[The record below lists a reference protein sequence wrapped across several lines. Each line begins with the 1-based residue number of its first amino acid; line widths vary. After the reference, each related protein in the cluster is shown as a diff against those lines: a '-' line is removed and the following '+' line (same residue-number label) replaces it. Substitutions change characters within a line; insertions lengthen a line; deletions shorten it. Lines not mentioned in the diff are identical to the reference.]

1 MKNLAKETWQVLRFN
16 GRYILLFEVLYRMV
30 TLPIYLQMLNRG
42 IRFALRMAGYSYLT
56 AANIGMFLIQP
67 WTVAVITCLLILGI
81 IFLMLEI
88 AGLITAFEGAAYAQR
103 LAPLSI
109 FWGGLQ
115 KVVVE
120 VKRKN
125 IKLCGIVLVHYLLI
139 HLCLVA
145 RALVRIKP
153 INFVIQETI
162 SEPWMQLLLL
172 GLVAVC
178 AWIAASSMFVF
189 YGCMVEQ
196 KSFSDS
202 WVRSLQILKRHPA
215 RFVTMLISCNAAV
228 VLLVVLAYFF
238 SVIAAGVFVV
248 LVINT
253 RLELAVLF
261 SVAGQLELMMLGV
274 GGIFLMILHFGVLSV
289 MYYQYGMRDK
299 EETKRWDFSYL
310 GKGTRSRKQICAL
323 AGVVTAF
330 SLFYIFDLVYNGSA
344 LANTSLSEIQITAHR
359 GSSRTAPENT
369 MAALLAAIE
378 EMADYAEIDVQLTA
392 DGVVVLGHD
401 SSLRRVAGISES
413 IGSMDWQELQN
424 VDVGSWFSDDYKD
437 ERIPSL
443 EEVME
448 VCKGKLNLNIEIK
461 NVGKNSVLPEKVVE
475 LILNHG
481 MQQQCVVT
489 STSLSYLKRVKELA
503 PELHT
508 GYIVSAAYGDFYTI
522 DAVDFVSLRYNFV
535 TESLV
540 ESIHEQG
547 KAVHAWTVNSKN
559 EMERMQMLKVD
570 NVITDY
576 PVRAREILYRE
587 EAAETLLSYLRQVLR

>member
-1 MKNLAKETWQVLRFN
+1 MKKLAKETWQVLRFN
-16 GRYILLFEVLYRMV
+16 GVYILLFELFYRMV
-30 TLPIYLQMLNRG
+30 TLPIYLQLLSRG
-42 IRFALRMAGYSYLT
+42 VRFALRMAGYSYLT

-67 WTVAVITCLLILGI
+67 WTLAVIAGLIILGT

-88 AGLITAFEGAAYAQR
+88 AGLITAFEGAAYRQR

-115 KVVVE
+115 KVITT
-120 VKRKN
+120 VKQKN
-125 IKLCGIVLVHYLLI
+125 IRLCGIVLVHYLLI
-139 HLCLVA
+139 HLLLIA

-162 SEPWMQLLLL
+162 REPWMQLLLL
-172 GLVAVC
+172 ILVVAFAC
-178 AWIAASSMFVF
+178 IAFASMFVF
-189 YGCMVEQ
+189 YGCMIEQ

-202 WVRSLQILKRHPA
+202 MNRSFQILKRHPL
-215 RFVTMLISCNAAV
+215 RCVVMLVACNAAV
-228 VLLVVLAYFF
+228 ILLIVLVYMLSVV
-238 SVIAAGVFVV
+238 AAGIFVV
-248 LVINT
+248 LVTNT

-261 SVAGQLELMMLGV
+261 SVAGQLELLMLTTGGV
-274 GGIFLMILHFGVLSV
+274 FLMIVHFCALSV
-289 MYYQYGMRDK
+289 MYYQYGMREK
-299 EETKRWDFSYL
+299 ETKRWDFSYPE
-310 GKGTRSRKQICAL
+310 KGTRSRKQIYAL
-323 AGVVTAF
+323 AGAITAL

-344 LANTSLSEIQITAHR
+344 LANTALSEIQITAHR

-369 MAALLAAIE
+369 MAAMLAAIE
-378 EMADYAEIDVQLTA
+378 EMADYAEIDVQLSA
-392 DGVVVLGHD
+392 DGIVVLGHD
-401 SSLRRVAGISES
+401 STLRRVAGINKAISAMNWE
-413 IGSMDWQELQN
+413 ELQT
-424 VDVGSWFSDDYKD
+424 VDVGSWFSDSYKE
-437 ERIPSL
+437 ERVPSL

-448 VCKGKLNLNIEIK
+448 ACKGKLDLNIEIK
-461 NVGKNSVLPEKVVE
+461 NVGKNSELPDKVVE
-475 LILNHG
+475 LILSHG
-481 MQQQCVVT
+481 MEEQCVVT
-489 STSLSYLKRVKELA
+489 STSLTYLKRVKEAA

-508 GYIVSAAYGDFYTI
+508 GYIVSAAYGDFYSS

-559 EMERMQMLKVD
+559 EMERMQMLNVD

-587 EAAETLLSYLRQVLR
+587 EATETLLSYLRQVLR